1 MSSLGLA
8 ICVSG
13 YDTENIK
20 QSLSRS
26 ENGKLDFWSLISGLF
41 TILPTGSFESILV
54 NVFKVGWRKAII
66 LPHLQKQLERAGFHL
81 KLNNVVVEEIK
92 EQLQIYCELGNVTF
106 GDIYKLFFSYQ
117 GESQEPYFESVIRPM
132 FRMLDETVS
141 NDMRLNLLAN
151 IVNSCRDGL
160 CRLLEGMV
168 KSEYG
173 IDLSLDKLY
182 AGIVNQGES
191 WCDEKYEKD

>member
-1 MSSLGLA
+1 MSSLGLS
-8 ICVSG
+8 ICASG

-26 ENGKLDFWSLISGLF
+26 ENGKLDFGSLISGLF

-106 GDIYKLFFSYQ
+106 EDIYKLFFSYQ
-117 GESQEPYFESVIRPM
+117 GESKEPYFESVIRPM
-132 FRMLDETVS
+132 FQTLDKTVS
-141 NDMRLNLLAN
+141 NDMRINLLAN

-160 CRLLEGMV
+160 CRLLEEMV

-182 AGIVNQGES
+182 AGIVNQGEGAVIL
-191 WCDEKYEKD
+191 

>member
-1 MSSLGLA
+1 M
-8 ICVSG
+8 
-13 YDTENIK
+13 
-20 QSLSRS
+20 
-26 ENGKLDFWSLISGLF
+26 
-41 TILPTGSFESILV
+41 
-54 NVFKVGWRKAII
+54 
-66 LPHLQKQLERAGFHL
+66 
-81 KLNNVVVEEIK
+81 
-92 EQLQIYCELGNVTF
+92 
-106 GDIYKLFFSYQ
+106 FFSYE
-117 GESQEPYFESVIRPM
+117 GESQEPYFESVISPM
-132 FRMLDETVS
+132 FRTLDETVS

-151 IVNSCRDGL
+151 IVNNCRDGL

>member
-1 MSSLGLA
+1 MSSLGLS
-8 ICVSG
+8 ICVSD

-20 QSLSRS
+20 KALSRS

-81 KLNNVVVEEIK
+81 KLNNVAVEDAK

-106 GDIYKLFFSYQ
+106 GDIYKLFFSYE

-132 FRMLDETVS
+132 FRTLDETVS

-160 CRLLEGMV
+160 CRLLEEMV

-182 AGIVNQGES
+182 AGIVNQGEGAVIL
-191 WCDEKYEKD
+191 